1 MKQTNTRNQANVETG
16 LYSVN
21 NAPIRHSG
29 KGGSYSLKI
38 SRQLMFHPRASL
50 PSFLAGAGQ
59 EVWSN

>member
-1 MKQTNTRNQANVETG
+1 MKQTNTRNQANAGTG
-16 LYSVN
+16 FNSAN
-21 NAPIRHSG
+21 NAPICHSG
-29 KGGSYSLKI
+29 KGGSNSLKI

>member
-1 MKQTNTRNQANVETG
+1 MKQAITQNQANVETG

-59 EVWSN
+59 EVWSS